1 MTLFVDPEEPA
12 KFIQKVSGKAPDFNA
27 LSADGTVVK
36 LPAHEPGLDG
46 K

>member
-12 KFIQKVSGKAPDFNA
+12 KFIQKVSGKAPDFDV
-27 LSADGTVVK
+27 LSADGIVVQ
-36 LPAHEPGLDG
+36 LRADEPTLDG